1 MRIYFPTWLDALR
14 GYAWSGGIGVVYTTD
29 GGITWSVATDGVTVG
44 FFHGLIHIT
53 LTTTGVTVTDGVF
66 GYVLGGVNFRTAS
79 QDLKGSHMNAEY
91 SYSLVDAVGTTA
103 TALVFA
109 TLPAGATLTQA
120 QANFVSLGAA
130 LDGVTGAQIRRGSM
144 RINFAADGAWKAAP
158 DADSLVEQ
166 TATFNVGV
174 AENSRRWGINVPA
187 IKDTLLGVGD
197 AVLVANAAVIA
208 FTKAVDGTT
217 ALTIGNVANAAFQ
230 VATSAIDVVTA
241 FRKHRKQL
249 SRSSFEI
256 IPAADR

>member
-1 MRIYFPTWLDALR
+1 MRIYFPTWLDSLR
-14 GYAWSGGIGVVYTTD
+14 GYAWAGGLGVVYTTD
-29 GGITWSVATDGVTVG
+29 GGITWTVGTDGVTIG
-44 FFHGLIHIT
+44 FFGGLIHVT
-53 LTTTGVTVTDGVF
+53 LTTTSVTVTDGIF

-79 QDLKGSHMNAEY
+79 QDLRGAHMNAEF
-91 SYSLVDAVGTTA
+91 SFSLVDAVGTKA
-103 TALVFA
+103 TALMYA

-120 QANFVSLGAA
+120 QADFVALGAA
-130 LDGVTGAQIRRGSM
+130 LDGVTGAQIRNGQM
-144 RINFAADGAWKAAP
+144 RVNFPADGAWKASP

-166 TATFNVGV
+166 TATFNIGV
-174 AENSRRWGINVPA
+174 AENTRRWGINVPA
-187 IKDTLLGVGD
+187 IKDALLGVGD